1 MGGMTTTEAPYIHPT
16 AAADDGAHIGAGT
29 KVWHLS
35 YVRSGAKVG
44 RDCNLGRN
52 VYVDPGAVV
61 GDRCKI
67 QNNVSLYVGVTL
79 EDEVFV
85 GPSAVF
91 TNDLNPRATKEDWTV
106 TPTLVRRG
114 ATIGGGVTVVC
125 GVEIG
130 AYAFVA
136 AGAVVTKDV
145 EPHRLVVGNPARPL
159 AWVNRSG
166 EVVSRAADRPADALL
181 AT

>member
-1 MGGMTTTEAPYIHPT
+1 MSSTTDPYIHPT
-16 AAADDGAHIGAGT
+16 AAADEGAQIGAGT

-52 VYVDPGAVV
+52 VYVDPGVRI
-61 GDRCKI
+61 GDRCKV

-79 EDEVFV
+79 EDDVFV

-91 TNDLNPRATKEDWTV
+91 TNDLNPRATKEDWKV
-106 TPTLVRRG
+106 TPTLIRRG
-114 ATIGGGVTVVC
+114 ASIGGGVTVVC

-130 AYAFVA
+130 EYAFVG

-145 EPHRLVVGNPARPL
+145 ESHRIVVGNPARPIG
-159 AWVNRSG
+159 WVNRNG
-166 EVVSRAADRPADALL
+166 EIVSKSDERPSEDLL
-181 AT
+181 S